1 MTRAAVV
8 LTCGSLVAAMSIA
21 EAQQPPAFKARTD
34 AVAVNVSVTRG
45 RTPVSGLTAADFEIR
60 DRGVLQQIDEVLL
73 DNTPVDVTL
82 VVTGFR
88 ENLRDEHDTGL
99 ETARA
104 VRSRIT
110 AQDRLRLVVVN
121 DRIRGGLVPPDF
133 QLPGRDAIRQ
143 SIPGVSVV
151 DGLFYALAWPV
162 EPGRRHLVLAFTDG
176 WDQWSTVPADQLPKL
191 AGHSDAVLH
200 IALWASP
207 IGRADQASIA
217 GTGAAGFSS
226 TSLQTRVWEA
236 SYRQVISAA
245 ERTGGTFRPAGS
257 GRIALEEILEDFRTS
272 YVLRYSPK
280 GVEAAGWHDIDVK
293 VTKPGSYTIRA
304 RKGYEGTLK

>member
-1 MTRAAVV
+1 MTRAAVA
-8 LTCGSLVAAMSIA
+8 LTGCLAAAMTVA
-21 EAQQPPAFKARTD
+21 QAQQSPTFKARTD

-45 RTPVSGLTAADFEIR
+45 RTPVTGLTASDFEVR
-60 DRGVLQQIDEVLL
+60 DRGVLQQVDEVLL
-73 DNTPVDVTL
+73 DTTPIDVTL
-82 VVTGFR
+82 VITGFR
-88 ENLRDEHDTGL
+88 ENLREDHDTGL

-104 VRSRIT
+104 VRSRIS
-110 AQDRLRLVVVN
+110 AQDRLRLVVVS
-121 DRIRGGLVPPDF
+121 DRVRGGLVPPDF
-133 QLPGRDAIRQ
+133 QLPGRDAVRQ

-162 EPGRRHLVLAFTDG
+162 EPGRRHLVVAFTDG

-207 IGRADQASIA
+207 IGRSDRAEIAVA
-217 GTGAAGFSS
+217 GTGFSS
-226 TSLQTRVWEA
+226 TSLQIRDWEA
-236 SYRQVISAA
+236 SYRQVVSAA

-257 GRIALEEILEDFRTS
+257 GRIALEEILDDFRTS

-280 GVEAAGWHDIDVK
+280 GVDAPGWHDIDVK
-293 VTKPGSYTIRA
+293 VRRPGSFTIRA
-304 RKGYEGTLK
+304 RKGYEQ